1 MTDYSKTVNLLD
13 TPFPMRGNLA
23 KREGAWLESWYAQ
36 KRYQKLREI
45 SKGRP
50 KFVLHDGPP
59 YANGDIHTGHAVN
72 KILKDIIIRSK
83 SLAGFDA
90 PYVPGWDCHGLPIE
104 HKVEK
109 MYGKDLAPAKFR
121 ELCRAYATEQIEIQK
136 AGFKRLGILGDWD
149 NPYLTMN
156 FITEANIVR
165 TLGQIQQAG
174 FLQKGEKPVH
184 FCLDCGSAL
193 AEAEVEY
200 QDKVSPA
207 IDVAFT
213 FADNQALSKAF
224 GGVEVTGSAAAV
236 IWTTTPWTLPANRAV
251 SVHPEVEYQLIQTE
265 KGLLVLAKDL
275 AESALARYELSSE
288 VVLSETTGE
297 KLENLLL
304 QHPFMG
310 TQVPVILGA
319 HVTTDAGTGLVHTAP
334 AHGLDDYNVGR
345 QYHLEIDNPVLSDG
359 TFRSDMNDLA
369 GLSVWDANPIIIE
382 KLAASE
388 SLLAYKK
395 LEHSYPHCWRHKT
408 PIIFRATAQW
418 FITMDKPGN
427 EGFSLR
433 DKAVKAVAD
442 TQFFPAWGR
451 ARLESMIEGRP
462 DWCVSRQRSWGTPM
476 AFFAHKETG
485 ELHPRS
491 SELIEEVAKRIEKKG
506 IEAWFELDARELLGD
521 DADVYEKLPDTLDVW
536 FDSGSTHYAV
546 LRQREE
552 LKWPADLYLEGSD
565 QHRGWFQS
573 SMLTACATMGRA
585 PYDGLLTHGFVVD
598 EKGYK
603 MSKSLGNGIEPQE
616 ICDTLGADILRLWV
630 ASSDYS
636 GELSL
641 SKEILKRVSE
651 SYRRLRNTIRFLL
664 ANLSDFEP
672 AKHAVA
678 TEDMLSLDR
687 YALVLIGQLQAKL
700 KNDIYPRYTFHVA
713 VQDIVQFC
721 SEELG
726 AFYLDILKDR
736 LYTTKADSHARR
748 SAQTALYH
756 ITKSLVLLLGPILCF
771 TADETWEILT
781 GDADDSVLYHTYHDL
796 PAVADEA
803 SVVETWD
810 AIREVRLVANKEIE
824 ALRANDVIGSSLQ
837 AAITISAPKATA
849 DILRALGEEAS
860 FAFLV
865 SDLSVE
871 DADELSVKAS
881 VASGEKCD
889 RCWHY
894 TDDVGQHA
902 EHKNIC
908 GRCID
913 NIEGEGEKRQFA

>member
-1 MTDYSKTVNLLD
+1 MTDYRTTVNLLD

-23 KREGAWLESWYAQ
+23 KREGAWLKTWYEQ

-45 SKGRP
+45 AKGRP
-50 KFVLHDGPP
+50 KFILHDGPP

-109 MYGKDLAPAKFR
+109 MHGKDLSPAKFR
-121 ELCRAYATEQIEIQK
+121 ELCRSYAAEQIEIQK

-156 FITEANIVR
+156 FVTEANIVR

-200 QDKVSPA
+200 QNKVSPA
-207 IDVAFT
+207 IDVAFE
-213 FADNQALSKAF
+213 FADSAALSQAF
-224 GGVEVTGSAAAV
+224 GGVAINTPAFAV

-251 SVHPEVEYQLIQTE
+251 SVHPEVTYQLIQTE
-265 KGLLVLAKDL
+265 KGLLVLAQDL
-275 AESALARYELSSE
+275 AESALERYGLTAQA
-288 VVLSETTGE
+288 VLAETLGE
-297 KLENLLL
+297 KLDLLAL
-304 QHPFMG
+304 NHPFLAK
-310 TQVPVILGA
+310 QVPVILGN

-334 AHGLDDYNVGR
+334 AHGMDDYNVGR
-345 QYHLEIDNPVLSDG
+345 QYNLEIDNPVLSNG
-359 TFRSDMNDLA
+359 TFRSDMGDIA
-369 GLSVWDANPIIIE
+369 GLSVWEANPVIIT
-382 KLAASE
+382 KLEAAE
-388 SLLAYKK
+388 RLLAHKK
-395 LEHSYPHCWRHKT
+395 LDHSYPHCWRHKT

-418 FITMDKPGN
+418 FINMDKAGN
-427 EGFSLR
+427 EGYSLR
-433 DKAVKAVAD
+433 NKAMQAVED

-476 AFFAHKETG
+476 AFFTHKETG

-491 SELIEEVAKRIEKKG
+491 AQLIEEVAKRIEQKG

-521 DADVYEKLPDTLDVW
+521 EADVYEKLPDTLDVW

-552 LKWPADLYLEGSD
+552 LQWPADLYLEGSD

-585 PYDGLLTHGFVVD
+585 PYHALLTHGFVID
-598 EKGYK
+598 ENGRK

-664 ANLSDFEP
+664 ANLSDFNP
-672 AKHAVA
+672 ATDMVA

-687 YALVLIGQLQAKL
+687 YALVLTKALQDKL
-700 KNDIYPRYTFHVA
+700 KDDLFPRYTFHVA
-713 VQDIVQFC
+713 VQEIVQFC
-721 SEELG
+721 SEDMG
-726 AFYLDILKDR
+726 AFYLDIIKDR
-736 LYTTKADSHARR
+736 LYTTQANSHARR

-756 ITKSLVLLLGPILCF
+756 LTKSLVLILGPILCF
-771 TADETWEILT
+771 TADETWEVLT
-781 GDADDSVLYHTYHDL
+781 GNADDSVLYHTYHDL
-796 PAVADEA
+796 PVVADEEEVSA
-803 SVVETWD
+803 AWD
-810 AIREVRLVANKEIE
+810 TIRQVRLVANKEIE
-824 ALRANDVIGSSLQ
+824 ALRAAEAVGSSLQ
-837 AAITISAPKATA
+837 AAITIHAPSAVANV
-849 DILRALGEEAS
+849 LRTLGDEAR

-865 SDLSVE
+865 SSVTVV
-871 DADELSVKAS
+871 DADELSVVA
-881 VASGEKCD
+881 VASNGEKCE

-894 TDDVGQHA
+894 TNDVVHNDVHEGV
-902 EHKNIC
+902 C
-908 GRCID
+908 GRCVD
-913 NIEGEGEKRQFA
+913 NIDGAGEKRDFV